1 VGEEPNLIAPSTFRG
16 AVLEEIPSDLR
27 IRRIEPRVPTFGE
40 VAIQVHF
47 SGVCRSQLMEVRGF
61 RGNDSWLPHLLGHE
75 GSGVVTAVGPGVTKV
90 AAGDRVI
97 LGWIPSSGIEAD
109 SPKFFSQG
117 KLVHGGRVTTF
128 SEFTIVSENR
138 VYASPDGLPPDQ
150 SILFGCALLTG
161 AGMVLNESPPRA
173 GDSVM
178 ILGLGGVGMAAVIG
192 ALSLQPSQIIV
203 ADPSEEKRRLALD
216 FGVTNALD
224 PTDAGFF
231 EAVRDLTGGGV
242 DICYEAAGQVAT
254 IELGF
259 EATKPKSGTLVFA
272 SHPPSGERISIDPHA
287 LISGRSIRGSWG
299 GGSKPD
305 QDIPRIWNAVQELK
319 IDLGRLIS
327 NRYALEDVNLA
338 LRDLESG
345 SVMRP
350 LLDMSL

>member
-1 VGEEPNLIAPSTFRG
+1 
-16 AVLEEIPSDLR
+16 LEEISSDLR
-27 IRRIEPRVPTFGE
+27 IRQIEFREPTFGE

-47 SGVCRSQLMEVRGF
+47 SGICRSQLMEVRGL
-61 RGNDSWLPHLLGHE
+61 RGDDSWLPHLLGHE
-75 GSGVVTAVGPGVTKV
+75 GSGVVIAVGPDVNKFTPGE
-90 AAGDRVI
+90 RVI
-97 LGWIPSSGIEAD
+97 LGWIAGTGREAD
-109 SPKFFSQG
+109 SPEFFSHG
-117 KLVHGGRVTTF
+117 EKVHGGRVTTF
-128 SEFTIVSENR
+128 SELTIVSENR
-138 VYASPDGLPPDQ
+138 VYASPDGLPLDQ
-150 SILFGCALLTG
+150 GVLFGCALLTG
-161 AGMVLNESPPRA
+161 TGMVLNEFPPVESS
-173 GDSVM
+173 SVLV
-178 ILGLGGVGMAAVIG
+178 LGLGGVGMAATIG
-192 ALSLQPSQIIV
+192 ALSLPSSQIIV

-216 FGVTNALD
+216 FGATVALD
-224 PTDAGFF
+224 PTDDGFL
-231 EAVRDLTGGGV
+231 EAVLDISRGGV

-305 QDIPRIWNAVQELK
+305 QDIPRIWNAVQELG

-327 NRYALEDVNLA
+327 NRYSLEDVNLA
-338 LRDLESG
+338 LRDLEVG

>member
-1 VGEEPNLIAPSTFRG
+1 MPSTYSA
-16 AVLEEIPSDLR
+16 AVLVDLLRNLEIWEIDTRP
-27 IRRIEPRVPTFGE
+27 PKGGE
-40 VAIQVHF
+40 VVVELAF
-47 SGVCRSQLMEVRGF
+47 SGVCRSQSMEVQGF
-61 RGNDSWLPHLLGHE
+61 RGDDSWLPHLLGHE
-75 GSGVVTAVGPGVTKV
+75 GSGTVVAVGPCVSRFELGQE
-90 AAGDRVI
+90 VI
-97 LGWIPSSGIEAD
+97 LGWLPSVGIES
-109 SPKFFSQG
+109 SPPEFVSQG
-117 KLVHGGRVTTF
+117 RIVHGGRVTTF

-138 VYASPDGLPPDQ
+138 VYAKPVGLPSDQ
-150 SILFGCALLTG
+150 SVLFGCALLTG
-161 AGMVLNESPPRA
+161 TGMVLNESA
-173 GDSVM
+173 IKTSDSVM
-178 ILGLGGVGMAAVIG
+178 VLGLGGVGMAAVIG
-192 ALSLQPSQIIV
+192 ALSLHPSQIVV

-216 FGVTNALD
+216 FGASTALD
-224 PTDAGFF
+224 PTDPGFL

-305 QDIPRIWNAVQELK
+305 QDIPRIWDAVQELK

>member
-1 VGEEPNLIAPSTFRG
+1 VAQPKVIRNSQTFQAAILRAANGILEIGHVSSTQLQAG
-16 AVLEEIPSDLR
+16 QV
-27 IRRIEPRVPTFGE
+27 E
-40 VAIQVHF
+40 VHLYF
-47 SGVCRSQLMEVRGF
+47 SGVCRSQLMEVNGQRGKDRF
-61 RGNDSWLPHLLGHE
+61 SPHLLGHE
-75 GSGVVTAVGPGVTKV
+75 GSGIVTNFGPGVSKV
-90 AAGDRVI
+90 SKGQKVICGWVPGRGINAAPAI
-97 LGWIPSSGIEAD
+97 
-109 SPKFFSQG
+109 FFSGSERINAGQ
-117 KLVHGGRVTTF
+117 VTTF
-128 SEFTIVSENR
+128 SKRTVVSENR
-138 VYASPDGLPPDQ
+138 VYAKPIGLPLDQ
-150 SILFGCALLTG
+150 SVLFGCALLTG
-161 AGMVLNESPPRA
+161 AGMVLNESA
-173 GDSVM
+173 MKASDSVM
-178 ILGLGGVGMAAVIG
+178 VLGLGGVGMAAVIG
-192 ALSLQPSQIIV
+192 ALSLHPSQIIV

-216 FGVTNALD
+216 FGASTALD
-224 PTDAGFF
+224 PTDGRFLD
-231 EAVRDLTGGGV
+231 EVRDLTGGGV

-305 QDIPRIWNAVQELK
+305 QDIPRIWDAVQEMN